1 MHDSK
6 KGNHNPN
13 GWMVDR
19 SWFLSPQTWLVAV
32 KLYAVWKKGRNF
44 HNLWPVNQELLLYG
58 RFLIEVKK
66 ISVIFMSCAT
76 SVRLGSQVK
85 KFFHYTHVWKKF
97 IMEIQK
103 SLGQCELEQCAFQC
117 TFQCAFQCAYLV
129 NQSLVCTVHTNT
141 ANIYLV
147 SSQCAFV

>member
-6 KGNHNPN
+6 KGNHNLTAVP
-13 GWMVDR
+13 VDR

-44 HNLWPVNQELLLYG
+44 HNLWPVNQELLPL
-58 RFLIEVKK
+58 RRTVPHRTEK

-85 KFFHYTHVWKKF
+85 KFFYYTHVWKKF

-103 SLGQCELEQCAFQC
+103 SLGQCELKQYAFQCTFQC

-129 NQSLVCTVHTNT
+129 NQSLVWIRILQTF
-141 ANIYLV
+141 I
-147 SSQCAFV
+147 Q